1 MSRRRRRR
9 EPGIIR
15 EILGWIF
22 YIIVILV
29 LTYVIITYV
38 GQRIMSAGHP
48 WRRLKPMEISL
59 VICSSYRFQDPK
71 RFDIIVFPYQYE
83 ENTYYIKRIIGPA
96 AGDGTGS
103 RRLCLYQWQPLGIR
117 HLWK

>member
-1 MSRRRRRR
+1 MLYVKEDVKGR

-38 GQRIMSAGHP
+38 GRKNKCQRVIHGDDPKRWRSASGGQ
-48 WRRLKPMEISL
+48 M
-59 VICSSYRFQDPK
+59 SYRFQDPK
-71 RFDIIVFPYQYE
+71 RLI
-83 ENTYYIKRIIGPA
+83 
-96 AGDGTGS
+96 
-103 RRLCLYQWQPLGIR
+103 LLYFHISMRKILTI
-117 HLWK
+117 